1 MRKERYLEKLTRAFG
16 GAGESPA
23 TAAPLQAE
31 LGPGEEV
38 ATPFGPCLALTSEHP
53 AGLRLP
59 HRSLAEEA
67 VAQAFCL
74 LFGIGPVREG
84 DLRATGART
93 FADLV
98 PHPRYGSEAQRWLA
112 ALASQDLPSLYEGIS
127 RRFSAS
133 HDLLLHLLA
142 FADPEDLVFLDIES
156 LGLSGLPAFLAG
168 VGRLNGDG
176 LHVRQYL
183 ARSLAEEPAIL
194 AALREALPPR
204 PVVVSYNGKAH
215 DWNHLQAR
223 FAYHGLDPL
232 PEPVHLDLLF
242 FARRRWGGE
251 LLDCSLPQVERAVL
265 GMTRE
270 VDVPGEY
277 VPICYQ
283 NYLRTGSAAP
293 LVPVIA
299 HNREDVVTLARLLSL
314 LLERV
319 TGHG

>member
-1 MRKERYLEKLTRAFG
+1 VNEERYLAKLARAFG

-23 TAAPLQAE
+23 TAAPSPIE
-31 LGPGEEV
+31 FGPGEEV
-38 ATPFGPCLALTSEHP
+38 VTPFGPCLALTSEHP
-53 AGLRLP
+53 AGLRFP
-59 HRSLAEEA
+59 GRARAEEA

-98 PHPRYGSEAQRWLA
+98 AHPRYGPEAQRWLA
-112 ALASQDLPSLYEGIS
+112 ALAGGDLPGLYEGVS

-142 FADPEDLVFLDIES
+142 FADPGDLVFLDIES

-168 VGRLNGDG
+168 VGRLGADG
-176 LHVRQYL
+176 LHVRQFF
-183 ARSLAEEPAIL
+183 ARSLGEEPAIL
-194 AALREALPPR
+194 VALREALPPR
-204 PVVVSYNGKAH
+204 PVVVSYNGKAY

-223 FAYHGLDPL
+223 FAYHGLGAL

-242 FARRRWGGE
+242 FARRRWGAE

-283 NYLRTGSAAP
+283 NYLRTGSVAP

-299 HNREDVVTLARLLSL
+299 HNREDVVTLARLLAL

-319 TGHG
+319 TDHG

>member
-1 MRKERYLEKLTRAFG
+1 
-16 GAGESPA
+16 
-23 TAAPLQAE
+23 
-31 LGPGEEV
+31 
-38 ATPFGPCLALTSEHP
+38 
-53 AGLRLP
+53 
-59 HRSLAEEA
+59 
-67 VAQAFCL
+67 
-74 LFGIGPVREG
+74 
-84 DLRATGART
+84 
-93 FADLV
+93 
-98 PHPRYGSEAQRWLA
+98 
-112 ALASQDLPSLYEGIS
+112 
-127 RRFSAS
+127 
-133 HDLLLHLLA
+133 LHLLA
-142 FADPEDLVFLDIES
+142 FATPHDLVFLDIET
-156 LGLSGLPAFLAG
+156 LGLSSLPAFLVG
-168 VGRLNGDG
+168 VGRLNADG

-194 AALREALPPR
+194 AALHEALPSR
-204 PVVVSYNGKAH
+204 PIVVSYNGKAY
-215 DWNHLQAR
+215 DWNHLLAR

-242 FARRRWGGE
+242 FARRRWGSE

-314 LLERV
+314 LVERV
-319 TGHG
+319 TDHG